1 MYFAKF
7 TLPLMRRM
15 QIEPITYGGVTME
28 NSKPEMITVVDQ
40 YGCVVSVD
48 FIYRDGDNVT
58 IVR

>member
-1 MYFAKF
+1 
-7 TLPLMRRM
+7 
-15 QIEPITYGGVTME
+15 ME

-48 FIYRDGDNVT
+48 FVYRNGDNVT

>member
-1 MYFAKF
+1 
-7 TLPLMRRM
+7 
-15 QIEPITYGGVTME
+15 ME

-48 FIYRDGDNVT
+48 FVYRDGGNVT

>member
-1 MYFAKF
+1 
-7 TLPLMRRM
+7 
-15 QIEPITYGGVTME
+15 ME

-48 FIYRDGDNVT
+48 FSYRDGDNVT